1 MATVL
6 DSVQLEKRRGNIFVV
21 LGGAG
26 VGEVGGLLLP
36 FSYFKRYLK
45 APPRANKYNAV
56 FLMLY
61 LCMQ

>member
-1 MATVL
+1 MATAL
-6 DSVQLEKRRGNIFVV
+6 DSVQLEKCRGNIFVV
-21 LGGAG
+21 LEGAG

-45 APPRANKYNAV
+45 APPRAKYNAV
-56 FLMLY
+56 FLMLH